1 MKKTVSRYDIAL
13 KISAD
18 KEEVIKNTVPA
29 IEKEY
34 QIPLNFSV
42 SKDASGKGFVVTC
55 IQSTKTPQYKI
66 NDAILA
72 LATSLKA
79 RLRLQ
84 TALINKSTCVIDD
97 EHEAAYIK
105 ALTKKKSGDLISKA
119 EEDNLFDSKAYTSDV
134 PTDEKAAIHNLISG
148 STGRNWLNDP
158 SLDKQADS
166 SCLATE
172 NKKKVVKKTKK

>member
-18 KEEVIKNTVPA
+18 KEEVIKNTVPE
-29 IEKEY
+29 IEQKY

-42 SKDASGKGFVVTC
+42 SKDGSGKGFVVTC

-97 EHEAAYIK
+97 AHESAYMR
-105 ALTKKKSGDLISKA
+105 ALMKKNQGDLITKA
-119 EEDNLFDSKAYTSDV
+119 EEDNLFDSKAYASDV

-148 STGRNWLNDP
+148 SVGHNWLNDP
-158 SLDKQADS
+158 KLDKRAEN

-172 NKKKVVKKTKK
+172 KKKKIVEN